1 VLRCMSPYEGR
12 HALDFGITM
21 VSSQCS
27 GQSFD
32 ACAQLGWQLRIVNF
46 HLTNEQFAKH
56 ANFVVASETAEHGD

>member
-1 VLRCMSPYEGR
+1 
-12 HALDFGITM
+12 M